1 MRNQGHENYQN
12 CAQHGTKMMP
22 NIYPESTRGQNRS
35 QNGSQHDPKIN
46 PKHKNEETK
55 TKSAK
60 TEEPP
65 TFFGRAFWA
74 LGVQIVRGTP

>member
-1 MRNQGHENYQN
+1 MAPKMVQNYP
-12 CAQHGTKMMP
+12 K
-22 NIYPESTRGQNRS
+22 IYPESIRGQDRS
-35 QNGSQHDPKIN
+35 QMDPKIN
-46 PKHKNEETK
+46 PKYKIEETK